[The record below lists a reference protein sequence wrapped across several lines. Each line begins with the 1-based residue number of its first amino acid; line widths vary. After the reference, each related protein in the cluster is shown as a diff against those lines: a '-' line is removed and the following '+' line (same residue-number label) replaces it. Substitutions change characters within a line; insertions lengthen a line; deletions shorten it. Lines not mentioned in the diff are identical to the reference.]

1 MTTPY
6 EPQSPGLYV
15 TRDLLWLL
23 VRSKGQWSRCALH
36 GTANAKS
43 PWADGTYG
51 TADWDMAAKT
61 LGEDNL
67 PPIPLGQWFYFEL
80 PQGVPDRG
88 PLGVEALEGIID
100 PDCTGSLSS
109 VGYVRSLRDACHQA

>member
-1 MTTPY
+1 MSRSLPACTSHATCFGYWSVRRDSGAVAPCTARRTPKA
-6 EPQSPGLYV
+6 PG
-15 TRDLLWLL
+15 
-23 VRSKGQWSRCALH
+23 
-36 GTANAKS
+36 
-43 PWADGTYG
+43 ADGTYG

-67 PPIPLGQWFYFEL
+67 PPIPLGQWFDFEL